1 MRGWAGWQ
9 AGLAVAIPSQDSCS
23 ENDMAG
29 KRGSSSKKKKSPQL
43 DLAILRQ
50 GEVWGLILILLGVM
64 TLLAMLSSR
73 QGALTGWWIE
83 QLRRL
88 VGDGVLLLVL
98 LMIGV
103 GLWGVLAG
111 IGRLAN
117 ASWRWP
123 LGGLLLFLAI
133 VIGLHMDGSI
143 TDAQALELARQG
155 EGGGLLGYGLSELLI
170 NLLGY
175 TLAWVAVIALGVAGL
190 VLLVGP
196 LLLAT
201 GVMATIWL
209 RQRRDD
215 QDLAAGWTDNGQ
227 GVSSAEP
234 SWWEQLAARVRG
246 LFRGQPEPEP
256 DEPALV
262 IGGQNGKPARVV
274 GEPPAATAAQT
285 AAGQSR
291 GPAPG
296 SADALIPRIIGG
308 SRAWRLPD
316 LAEILE
322 EAEDVEISHDDIKER
337 AHIIE
342 QTLADFGLPVRVVE
356 ANPGPAVTQFGLQ
369 PGYRERRRSR
379 DEMRREAEDLLKQRG
394 YGTSRRPITEDL
406 VKEAMENEV
415 EKYERVKIKVSKIQS
430 LTNDLALALSA
441 SPIRIEAPVP
451 GRPLVGLEVPNT
463 QKALVSLR
471 GVLESDTFRQMKSS
485 LRIALGQDTSG
496 QSAVADLGRMPH
508 LLVAG
513 ATGSGKSVC
522 VNSIIATLLLTHT
535 PDTLRF
541 LMIDPKMVELITYNG
556 IPHLLS
562 PVVVEVERAV
572 PLLRWATGE
581 MDRRYKLFSKEGAR
595 NVDAFN
601 EKLAKR
607 GEPVLPYIILV
618 IDELA
623 DLMMA
628 APDDVERFICRLAQM
643 SRATGI
649 HLIIATQRP
658 SVDVVTGL
666 IKANFP
672 SRIAFAVTSQIDSRV
687 ILDTP
692 GAEALLGRGDMLFMR
707 PDSSKLERL
716 QGCFVSDGE
725 LEKLVRYWKGVR
737 VSEGG
742 AIDGELLPPPGGL
755 PAMPAPR
762 PEDVVQAP
770 LWDELIQQQREAQNS
785 DDLYDDAVA
794 VVRQAG
800 RASVSLLQRRLRVGY
815 SRAARL
821 IDLME
826 ERGVVG
832 PDQGGSM
839 GREVLAGDAP
849 AARPPM
855 ASQPA
860 AAPPRWASGD
870 TPPWEDE
877 DDEL

>member
-1 MRGWAGWQ
+1 
-9 AGLAVAIPSQDSCS
+9 
-23 ENDMAG
+23 MAN
-29 KRGSSSKKKKSPQL
+29 KRTTNTKKKKSPPI
-43 DLAILRQ
+43 DLSGLSQ
-50 GEVWGLILILLGVM
+50 GEVWGLILILLGVV
-64 TLLAMLSSR
+64 TLLAMLSPR
-73 QGALTGWWIE
+73 QGALTSWWIE
-83 QLRRL
+83 QLRSF
-88 VGDGVLLLVL
+88 VGDGVLLLVV
-98 LMIGV
+98 LMIGI
-103 GLWGVLAG
+103 GLWGVLRG
-111 IGRLAN
+111 IGRLAYVP
-117 ASWRWP
+117 WYRP
-123 LGGLLLFLAI
+123 LGGMLLFLAI
-133 VIGLHMDGSI
+133 VVALHMDGSI
-143 TDAQALELARQG
+143 SEAEALSMAQQG

-170 NLLGY
+170 RGFGY
-175 TLAWVAVIALGVAGL
+175 TLAWVLLAAVGIAGL
-190 VLLVGP
+190 VLLMGP

-201 GVMATIWL
+201 GAMALIWL
-209 RQRRDD
+209 RHRRDD
-215 QDLAAGWTDNGQ
+215 RDLAAGWAGNGNGG
-227 GVSSAEP
+227 GVPSAEP
-234 SWWEQLAARVRG
+234 AWWELFLARLRSFSRG
-246 LFRGQPEPEP
+246 KPDAEV
-256 DEPALV
+256 DEPPLV
-262 IGGQNGKPARVV
+262 IGGQNGRPARVV
-274 GEPPAATAAQT
+274 GEAPAATPEQT

-296 SADALIPRIIGG
+296 SADSLIPRIIGG
-308 SRAWRLPD
+308 TRTWRLPD
-316 LAEILE
+316 VGEILE
-322 EAEDVEISHDDIKER
+322 DVEEVEISHDDIKER
-337 AHIIE
+337 ARIIE

-369 PGYRERRRSR
+369 PGYRERRKSR
-379 DEMRREAEDLLKQRG
+379 DELRREAEEILKQRG
-394 YGTSRRPITEDL
+394 YGSSRRPITDDVL
-406 VKEAMENEV
+406 KEAMENEV
-415 EKYERVKIKVSKIQS
+415 EKYERVKIKVSRIQA

-451 GRPLVGLEVPNT
+451 GRPMVGLEVPNT

-471 GVLESDTFRQMKSS
+471 GVLESDTFRQMPSALK
-485 LRIALGQDTSG
+485 IGLGQDTSG

-541 LMIDPKMVELITYNG
+541 LMIDPKMVELMTYNG

-601 EKLAKR
+601 EKLVKR

-623 DLMMA
+623 DLMMV
-628 APDDVERFICRLAQM
+628 APDDVERYVCRLAQM

-737 VSEGG
+737 VTDG
-742 AIDGELLPPPGGL
+742 AAGDDALMPPPGGL
-755 PAMPAPR
+755 PAMPPPR

-770 LWDELIQQQREAQNS
+770 LWDELIQQQRDAQHS
-785 DDLYDDAVA
+785 DDLYDDAVT

-832 PDQGGSM
+832 PDQGGSL
-839 GREVLAGDAP
+839 GREVRAGDVP
-849 AARPPM
+849 AAKPPI

-860 AAPPRWASGD
+860 TGQPRWASGD

-877 DDEL
+877 DDPL

>member
-1 MRGWAGWQ
+1 
-9 AGLAVAIPSQDSCS
+9 
-23 ENDMAG
+23 MAS
-29 KRGSSSKKKKSPQL
+29 KRSNAKNKKKGPQI
-43 DLAILRQ
+43 DLAIMRQ
-50 GEVWGLILILLGVM
+50 GEVWGMILILLGVV
-64 TLLAMLSSR
+64 TLLAMLSPR
-73 QGALTGWWIE
+73 QGALTSWWIE
-83 QLRRL
+83 QLRTF
-88 VGDGVLLLVL
+88 VGDAVLLLVL
-98 LMIGV
+98 LMISI
-103 GLWGVLAG
+103 GLWGVLRG
-111 IGRLAN
+111 IGRLAYVP
-117 ASWRWP
+117 WYRP
-123 LGGLLLFLAI
+123 LGGILLFLAI

-143 TDAQALELARQG
+143 TDAQALSMAQDG
-155 EGGGLLGYGLSELLI
+155 QGGGLLGYVLSELLI
-170 NLLGY
+170 SALGY
-175 TLAWVAVIALGVAGL
+175 TLAWVAVIALGIAGL

-196 LLLAT
+196 LMLAT
-201 GVMATIWL
+201 GAMFSVWL
-209 RQRRDD
+209 RHRRDD
-215 QDLAAGWTDNGQ
+215 RDLAAGWTGNGNGE
-227 GVSSAEP
+227 GVPSVEP
-234 SWWEQLAARVRG
+234 SWWELFVARLRS
-246 LFRGQPEPEP
+246 FSRGQPDLEP
-256 DEPALV
+256 DEPPLV
-262 IGGQNGKPARVV
+262 IGGQNGRPPRVV
-274 GEPPAATAAQT
+274 GEPPAATPAQT
-285 AAGQSR
+285 VAGQSR

-296 SADALIPRIIGG
+296 SADSLIPRIIGG
-308 SRAWRLPD
+308 SRTWRLPD
-316 LAEILE
+316 VAEILE
-322 EAEDVEISHDDIKER
+322 ESEEVEISHDDIKER

-369 PGYRERRRSR
+369 PGYRERRKSR
-379 DEMRREAEDLLKQRG
+379 DELRREAEELLKQRG
-394 YGTSRRPITEDL
+394 YGTSRRPITEELLKD
-406 VKEAMENEV
+406 VMDNEV
-415 EKYERVKIKVSKIQS
+415 EKYERVKIKVSKILS

-485 LRIALGQDTSG
+485 LRVALGQDTSG

-522 VNSIIATLLLTHT
+522 VNSLIATLLLTHT

-595 NVDAFN
+595 NVDAYN
-601 EKLAKR
+601 EKLVKR

-628 APDDVERFICRLAQM
+628 APDDVERYICRLAQM

-716 QGCFVSDGE
+716 QGCFVSDEE

-737 VSEGG
+737 VTE
-742 AIDGELLPPPGGL
+742 DGTTEAELAPPPGGL
-755 PAMPAPR
+755 SAMPPPR

-770 LWDELIQQQREAQNS
+770 LWDELIQQQRDAQHS
-785 DDLYDDAVA
+785 DDLYDDAVT

-832 PDQGGSM
+832 PDQGGSL
-839 GREVLAGDAP
+839 GREVLAGDTPVAKPP
-849 AARPPM
+849 AGSQPRWATPEPQP
-855 ASQPA
+855 ASQ
-860 AAPPRWASGD
+860 RGWASGD

>member
-1 MRGWAGWQ
+1 MARKQ
-9 AGLAVAIPSQDSCS
+9 APAKKQKTPRYNL
-23 ENDMAG
+23 DM
-29 KRGSSSKKKKSPQL
+29 L
-43 DLAILRQ
+43 LQ
-50 GEVWGLILILLGVM
+50 GEVWGSLLIVLGVV
-64 TLLAMLSSR
+64 TLLAMLSAR
-73 QGALTGWWIE
+73 QGALTSWWIG
-83 QLRRL
+83 QLHRV
-88 VGDGVLLLVL
+88 VGNGAALLAL
-98 LMIGV
+98 LMIGI
-103 GLWGVLAG
+103 GLWAMLRG
-111 IGRLAN
+111 IGRLA
-117 ASWRWP
+117 AMPRYRP
-123 LGGLLLFLAI
+123 IGAILLLLA
-133 VIGLHMDGSI
+133 VVTAMHMDGSI
-143 TDAQALELARQG
+143 TDAQALQMAQRG
-155 EGGGLLGYGLSELLI
+155 EGGGFLGYGLSELFI
-170 NLLGY
+170 QAVGY
-175 TLAWVAVIALGVAGL
+175 SLAWVLIAALAGL
-190 VLLVGP
+190 ALFLLVGP
-196 LLLAT
+196 LLIGA
-201 GVMATIWL
+201 GSIATIWL

-215 QDLAAGWTDNGQ
+215 QELRTGWADSMNGSSVASAG
-227 GVSSAEP
+227 P
-234 SWWEQLAARVRG
+234 SWWARLTERLRG
-246 LFRGQPEPEP
+246 LGRGNDDSVHD

-274 GEPPAATAAQT
+274 GEAPVATPQQT
-285 AAGQSR
+285 NAGQAR

-296 SADALIPRIIGG
+296 SAESLIPRIIGG
-308 SRAWRLPD
+308 NNRSWRLPD
-316 LAEILE
+316 VASVLE
-322 EAEDVEISHDDIKER
+322 EAEDVEISQDDIKER
-337 AHIIE
+337 ARIIE
-342 QTLADFGLPVRVVE
+342 KTLADFGLPVRVVE

-369 PGYRERRRSR
+369 PGYRERRKSR
-379 DEMRREAEDLLKQRG
+379 DEMRREAEEVLQKRG
-394 YGTSRRPITEDL
+394 RRTPSEDQI
-406 VKEAMENEV
+406 KEVMENEI

-451 GRPLVGLEVPNT
+451 GRPMVGLEVPNT
-463 QKALVSLR
+463 QKAMVSLR
-471 GVLESDTFRQMKSS
+471 GVLESDTFKQMNSA
-485 LRIALGQDTSG
+485 LRVGLGQDTSG
-496 QSAVADLGRMPH
+496 QSAVADLARMPH

-562 PVVVEVERAV
+562 PVVVEVEQAV

-601 EKLAKR
+601 EKIAKR
-607 GEPVLPYIILV
+607 GETTLPYIVVV

-628 APDDVERFICRLAQM
+628 AADDVERYICRLAQM

-716 QGCFVSDGE
+716 QGCFVSDAE

-737 VSEGG
+737 
-742 AIDGELLPPPGGL
+742 ITDGTTGDDGMAPAAANGGL
-755 PAMPAPR
+755 PPMGGFGPQA
-762 PEDVVQAP
+762 VTQAP
-770 LWDELIQQQREAQNS
+770 LWEEMIQQQRDAQNS
-785 DDLYDDAVA
+785 DDLYNDAVD

-800 RASVSLLQRRLRVGY
+800 RASVSLLQRRLRIGY

-839 GREVLAGDAP
+839 GREVLAESKPTPKPP
-849 AARPPM
+849 AHEPRWTGSSDTPVG
-855 ASQPA
+855 Q
-860 AAPPRWASGD
+860 PRWASGD
-870 TPPWEDE
+870 TPPWDDE

>member
-1 MRGWAGWQ
+1 
-9 AGLAVAIPSQDSCS
+9 
-23 ENDMAG
+23 MAS
-29 KRGSSSKKKKSPQL
+29 KRSNAKNKKKSPQI
-43 DLAILRQ
+43 DLAIMRQ
-50 GEVWGLILILLGVM
+50 GEVWGLVLILLGVV
-64 TLLAMLSSR
+64 TLLAMLSPR
-73 QGALTGWWIE
+73 QGALTSWWIE
-83 QLRRL
+83 QLRVF

-98 LMIGV
+98 LMIGI
-103 GLWGVLAG
+103 GLWGVLRG
-111 IGRLAN
+111 IGRLAYVP
-117 ASWRWP
+117 WYRP
-123 LGGLLLFLAI
+123 LGAILLFLAI

-143 TDAQALELARQG
+143 TDAQALAMAQAG

-170 NLLGY
+170 STLGY
-175 TLAWVAVIALGVAGL
+175 PLAWATVIALAVAGL
-190 VLLVGP
+190 VLLIGP

-201 GVMATIWL
+201 GALAMLWL

-215 QDLAAGWTDNGQ
+215 RDIAAGWAGNGD
-227 GVSSAEP
+227 GVPSVEP
-234 SWWEQLAARVRG
+234 SWWERFMARLRSFSAG
-246 LFRGQPEPEP
+246 RPELEP
-256 DEPALV
+256 DEPSLV
-262 IGGQNGKPARVV
+262 IGGQNGRPARVV
-274 GEPPAATAAQT
+274 GEPPAATPEQT

-296 SADALIPRIIGG
+296 SADSLIPRIIGG
-308 SRAWRLPD
+308 GRAWRLPD
-316 LAEILE
+316 VAEILE

-379 DEMRREAEDLLKQRG
+379 DELRREAEELLKQRG
-394 YGTSRRPITEDL
+394 YGTSRRPITEEL
-406 VKEAMENEV
+406 LKETAENEID
-415 EKYERVKIKVSKIQS
+415 KYERVKIKVSKIQS

-451 GRPLVGLEVPNT
+451 GRPMVGLEVPNT

-471 GVLESDTFRQMKSS
+471 GVLESDTFHQMKSA
-485 LRIALGQDTSG
+485 LKIALGQDTSG

-595 NVDAFN
+595 NVEAYN
-601 EKLAKR
+601 EKLVKR
-607 GEPVLPYIILV
+607 GEPVLPFIILV

-628 APDDVERFICRLAQM
+628 APDDVERYICRLAQM

-737 VSEGG
+737 VTEGG
-742 AIDGELLPPPGGL
+742 AVEGELAPPPGGL
-755 PAMPAPR
+755 SAMPPPR

-785 DDLYDDAVA
+785 DDLYDDAVT

-832 PDQGGSM
+832 PDQGGSL

-849 AARPPM
+849 AARPPI

-877 DDEL
+877 EDEV

>member
-1 MRGWAGWQ
+1 
-9 AGLAVAIPSQDSCS
+9 
-23 ENDMAG
+23 MAS
-29 KRGSSSKKKKSPQL
+29 KRSNAKNKKKSPQI
-43 DLAILRQ
+43 DLAIMRQ
-50 GEVWGLILILLGVM
+50 GEVWGLVLILLGVV
-64 TLLAMLSSR
+64 TLLAMLSPR
-73 QGALTGWWIE
+73 QGALTSWWIE
-83 QLRRL
+83 QLRVF

-98 LMIGV
+98 LMIGI
-103 GLWGVLAG
+103 GLWGVLRG
-111 IGRLAN
+111 IGRLAYVP
-117 ASWRWP
+117 WYRP
-123 LGGLLLFLAI
+123 LGAILLFLAI

-143 TDAQALELARQG
+143 TDAQALAMAQAG
-155 EGGGLLGYGLSELLI
+155 DGGGLLGYGLSELLI
-170 NLLGY
+170 STLGY
-175 TLAWVAVIALGVAGL
+175 PLAWATVIALAVAGL
-190 VLLVGP
+190 VLLIGP

-201 GVMATIWL
+201 GALAMLWL

-215 QDLAAGWTDNGQ
+215 RDIAAGWAGNGD
-227 GVSSAEP
+227 GVPSVEP
-234 SWWEQLAARVRG
+234 SWWERFMARLRSFSAG
-246 LFRGQPEPEP
+246 RPELEP
-256 DEPALV
+256 DEPSLV
-262 IGGQNGKPARVV
+262 IGGQNGRPARVV
-274 GEPPAATAAQT
+274 GEPPAATPEQT

-296 SADALIPRIIGG
+296 SADSLIPRIIGG
-308 SRAWRLPD
+308 GRAWRLPD
-316 LAEILE
+316 VAEILE

-379 DEMRREAEDLLKQRG
+379 DELRREAEELLKQRG
-394 YGTSRRPITEDL
+394 YGTARRPITEEL
-406 VKEAMENEV
+406 LKETAENEID
-415 EKYERVKIKVSKIQS
+415 KYERVKIKVSKIQS

-451 GRPLVGLEVPNT
+451 GRPMVGLEVPNT

-471 GVLESDTFRQMKSS
+471 GVLESDTFHQMKSA

-562 PVVVEVERAV
+562 PGVVEVERAV

-595 NVDAFN
+595 NVEAYN
-601 EKLAKR
+601 EKLVKR
-607 GEPVLPYIILV
+607 GEPVLPFIILV

-628 APDDVERFICRLAQM
+628 APDDVERYICRLAQM

-737 VSEGG
+737 VTEGG
-742 AIDGELLPPPGGL
+742 AVEGELAPPPGGL
-755 PAMPAPR
+755 SAMPPPR
-762 PEDVVQAP
+762 PEVVVQAP

-785 DDLYDDAVA
+785 DDLYDDAVT

-832 PDQGGSM
+832 PDQGGSL

-849 AARPPM
+849 AARPPI

-877 DDEL
+877 EDEV

>member
-1 MRGWAGWQ
+1 
-9 AGLAVAIPSQDSCS
+9 
-23 ENDMAG
+23 MAS
-29 KRGSSSKKKKSPQL
+29 KRSNAKNKKKSPQI
-43 DLAILRQ
+43 DLAIMRQ
-50 GEVWGLILILLGVM
+50 GEVWGLVLILLGVV
-64 TLLAMLSSR
+64 TLLAMLSPR
-73 QGALTGWWIE
+73 QGALTSWWIE
-83 QLRRL
+83 QLRVF

-98 LMIGV
+98 LMIGI
-103 GLWGVLAG
+103 GLWGVLRG
-111 IGRLAN
+111 IGRLAYVP
-117 ASWRWP
+117 WYRP
-123 LGGLLLFLAI
+123 LGAILLFLAI

-143 TDAQALELARQG
+143 TDAQALAMAQAG

-170 NLLGY
+170 STLGY
-175 TLAWVAVIALGVAGL
+175 PLAWATVIALAVAGL
-190 VLLVGP
+190 VLLIGP

-201 GVMATIWL
+201 GALAMLWL

-215 QDLAAGWTDNGQ
+215 RDIAAGWAGNGD
-227 GVSSAEP
+227 GVPSVEP
-234 SWWEQLAARVRG
+234 SWWERFMARLRSFSAG
-246 LFRGQPEPEP
+246 RPELEP
-256 DEPALV
+256 DEPSLV
-262 IGGQNGKPARVV
+262 IGGQNGRPARVV
-274 GEPPAATAAQT
+274 GEPPAATPEQT

-296 SADALIPRIIGG
+296 SADSLIPRIIGG
-308 SRAWRLPD
+308 GRAWRLPD
-316 LAEILE
+316 VAEILE

-379 DEMRREAEDLLKQRG
+379 DELRREAEELLKQRG
-394 YGTSRRPITEDL
+394 YGTARRPITEEL
-406 VKEAMENEV
+406 LKETAENEID
-415 EKYERVKIKVSKIQS
+415 KYERVKIKVSKIQS

-451 GRPLVGLEVPNT
+451 GRPMVGLEVPNT

-471 GVLESDTFRQMKSS
+471 GVLESDTFHQMKSA
-485 LRIALGQDTSG
+485 LKIALGQDTSG

-595 NVDAFN
+595 NVEAYN
-601 EKLAKR
+601 EKLVKR
-607 GEPVLPYIILV
+607 GEPVLPFIILV

-628 APDDVERFICRLAQM
+628 APDDVERYICRLAQM

-737 VSEGG
+737 VTEGG
-742 AIDGELLPPPGGL
+742 AVEGELAPPPGGL
-755 PAMPAPR
+755 SAMPPPR

-785 DDLYDDAVA
+785 DDLYDDAVT

-832 PDQGGSM
+832 PDQGGSL

-849 AARPPM
+849 AARPPI

-877 DDEL
+877 EDEV

>member
-1 MRGWAGWQ
+1 
-9 AGLAVAIPSQDSCS
+9 
-23 ENDMAG
+23 MAS
-29 KRGSSSKKKKSPQL
+29 KRSNSSKKKKKPQL
-43 DLAILRQ
+43 DLNLLSQ
-50 GEVWGLILILLGVM
+50 GEVWGLILILLGVV
-64 TLLAMLSSR
+64 TLLAMLSPR
-73 QGALTGWWIE
+73 QGALTSWWIE
-83 QLRRL
+83 QLRLL

-103 GLWGVLAG
+103 GLWGVLRG
-111 IGRLAN
+111 IGRLAYVP
-117 ASWRWP
+117 WYRP
-123 LGGLLLFLAI
+123 FGGLLLFLTI
-133 VIGLHMDGSI
+133 VIALHMDGSI
-143 TDAQALELARQG
+143 TESQALALAQQG
-155 EGGGLLGYGLSELLI
+155 ERGGMLGYGLSELLI
-170 NLLGY
+170 QSVGY
-175 TLAWVAVIALGVAGL
+175 MLAWVLVIAMGITGL
-190 VLLVGP
+190 VLLMGP
-196 LLLAT
+196 LLLAS
-201 GVMATIWL
+201 GAMALIWL
-209 RQRRDD
+209 RHRRDD
-215 QDLAAGWTDNGQ
+215 RDLSTGWTSNGE

-234 SWWEQLAARVRG
+234 SWWELFLARLRSFSRG
-246 LFRGQPEPEP
+246 KPALEP

-262 IGGQNGKPARVV
+262 IGGQNGRPARAA
-274 GEPPAATAAQT
+274 GDAPAATPEQT
-285 AAGQSR
+285 VAGQSR

-296 SADALIPRIIGG
+296 SADSLIPRIIGG
-308 SRAWRLPD
+308 NRTWRLPD
-316 LAEILE
+316 VGEILE
-322 EAEDVEISHDDIKER
+322 EAEEVEISHDDIKER
-337 AHIIE
+337 ARIIE

-369 PGYRERRRSR
+369 PGYRERRKSR
-379 DEMRREAEDLLKQRG
+379 DELRREAEEILKQRG
-394 YGTSRRPITEDL
+394 YGTSRRPITEELLKD
-406 VKEAMENEV
+406 VAENEV
-415 EKYERVKIKVSKIQS
+415 DKYERVKIKVSRIQA

-451 GRPLVGLEVPNT
+451 GRPMVGLEVPNM

-471 GVLESDTFRQMKSS
+471 GVLESDTFRQMPSPLKVS
-485 LRIALGQDTSG
+485 LGQDTSG
-496 QSAVADLGRMPH
+496 QSAVADLARMPH

-562 PVVVEVERAV
+562 PVVVELERAV

-595 NVDAFN
+595 NVEAYN
-601 EKLAKR
+601 EKLVKR

-623 DLMMA
+623 DLMMV
-628 APDDVERFICRLAQM
+628 APDDVERYICRLAQM
-643 SRATGI
+643 ARATGI
-649 HLIIATQRP
+649 HLILATQRP

-672 SRIAFAVTSQIDSRV
+672 ARIAFAVTSQIDSRV

-737 VSEGG
+737 V
-742 AIDGELLPPPGGL
+742 ADGSPDDDSVIPAPGGM
-755 PAMPAPR
+755 PAMPPPR
-762 PEDVVQAP
+762 PEDVIQSP
-770 LWDELIQQQREAQNS
+770 LWDDLIQQQREAQNS
-785 DDLYDDAVA
+785 DDLYDDAVT

-832 PDQGGSM
+832 PDQGGSL
-839 GREVLAGDAP
+839 GREVLDGGAA
-849 AARPPM
+849 AARPPA

-860 AAPPRWASGD
+860 ASQPRWASGD

-877 DDEL
+877 DDET

>member
-1 MRGWAGWQ
+1 
-9 AGLAVAIPSQDSCS
+9 
-23 ENDMAG
+23 MAN
-29 KRGSSSKKKKSPQL
+29 KRSTNTKKKKNPRI
-43 DLAILRQ
+43 DLSSLSQ
-50 GEVWGLILILLGVM
+50 GEVWGLILILLGVV
-64 TLLAMLSSR
+64 TLLAMLSPR
-73 QGALTGWWIE
+73 QGALTSWWIE
-83 QLRRL
+83 QLRSF
-88 VGDGVLLLVL
+88 VGDGMLLLVL
-98 LMIGV
+98 LMIGI
-103 GLWGVLAG
+103 GLWGVLRS
-111 IGRLAN
+111 IGRLAYVP
-117 ASWRWP
+117 WYRP

-133 VIGLHMDGSI
+133 VVALHMDGTISEAEAFSM
-143 TDAQALELARQG
+143 AQQG

-170 NLLGY
+170 RGFGY
-175 TLAWVAVIALGVAGL
+175 TLAWVLLIAVGVAGL
-190 VLLVGP
+190 VLLLGP

-201 GVMATIWL
+201 GAMALIWL
-209 RQRRDD
+209 RHRRDD
-215 QDLAAGWTDNGQ
+215 RDVAAGWAGNGNGA
-227 GVSSAEP
+227 GVPSAKP
-234 SWWEQLAARVRG
+234 AWWELFLARLRSFSRG
-246 LFRGQPEPEP
+246 KPATEP
-256 DEPALV
+256 DEPPLV
-262 IGGQNGKPARVV
+262 IGGQNGRPARVV
-274 GEPPAATAAQT
+274 GEAPAATPEQT

-296 SADALIPRIIGG
+296 SADSLIPRIIGG
-308 SRAWRLPD
+308 ARTWRLPD
-316 LAEILE
+316 VGEILE
-322 EAEDVEISHDDIKER
+322 EAEEVEISHDDIKQR

-369 PGYRERRRSR
+369 PGYRERRKSR
-379 DEMRREAEDLLKQRG
+379 DELRREAEEILKQRG
-394 YGTSRRPITEDL
+394 YGSSRRPITDEL
-406 VKEAMENEV
+406 LKEVMENEV
-415 EKYERVKIKVSKIQS
+415 EKYERVKIKVSRIQA

-451 GRPLVGLEVPNT
+451 GRPMVGLEVPNT

-471 GVLESDTFRQMKSS
+471 GVLESDTFRQMPST

-535 PDTLRF
+535 PDTLRL
-541 LMIDPKMVELITYNG
+541 LMIDPKMVELMTYNG

-601 EKLAKR
+601 EKLVKR

-623 DLMMA
+623 DLMMV
-628 APDDVERFICRLAQM
+628 APDDVERYVCRLAQM

-737 VSEGG
+737 VT
-742 AIDGELLPPPGGL
+742 DGTMGDDELTPPPGGL
-755 PAMPAPR
+755 PAMPPPR
-762 PEDVVQAP
+762 PEDVVQSP
-770 LWDELIQQQREAQNS
+770 LWDDLIQQQRDAQNS
-785 DDLYDDAVA
+785 DDLYDDAVT

-832 PDQGGSM
+832 PDQGGSL
-839 GREVLAGDAP
+839 GREVLASDVPVAKPP
-849 AARPPM
+849 A
-855 ASQPA
+855 ASQPSTGQ
-860 AAPPRWASGD
+860 PRWASGD

-877 DDEL
+877 DDQL

>member
-1 MRGWAGWQ
+1 
-9 AGLAVAIPSQDSCS
+9 
-23 ENDMAG
+23 MAS
-29 KRGSSSKKKKSPQL
+29 KRSNAKNKKKGPQI
-43 DLAILRQ
+43 DLAIMRQ
-50 GEVWGLILILLGVM
+50 GEVWGLILILLGVV
-64 TLLAMLSSR
+64 TLLAMLSPR
-73 QGALTGWWIE
+73 QGALTSWWIG
-83 QLRRL
+83 QLRTL

-98 LMIGV
+98 LMIGI
-103 GLWGVLAG
+103 GLWGVLRG
-111 IGRLAN
+111 IGRLAFVP
-117 ASWRWP
+117 WYRP
-123 LGGLLLFLAI
+123 LGGILLFLAI
-133 VIGLHMDGSI
+133 VIALHMDGSI
-143 TDAQALELARQG
+143 TDAQALNMAQEG

-170 NLLGY
+170 NALGY
-175 TLAWVAVIALGVAGL
+175 TLAWVMVIALGVAGL

-201 GVMATIWL
+201 GAMASVWL
-209 RQRRDD
+209 RHRRDD
-215 QDLAAGWTDNGQ
+215 RDLAAGWAANGNGE
-227 GVSSAEP
+227 GVASAEP
-234 SWWEQLAARVRG
+234 SWWEQFLARLRV
-246 LFRGQPEPEP
+246 FSRGQPEIET
-256 DEPALV
+256 DEPSLV
-262 IGGQNGKPARVV
+262 IGGQNGRPARVV
-274 GEPPAATAAQT
+274 GEPPAATPEQT

-296 SADALIPRIIGG
+296 SADSLIPRIIGG
-308 SRAWRLPD
+308 SRTWRLPD
-316 LAEILE
+316 VSEILE
-322 EAEDVEISHDDIKER
+322 EAEEVEISHDDIKER

-379 DEMRREAEDLLKQRG
+379 DEMRREAEEMLKQRG
-394 YGTSRRPITEDL
+394 YGTSRRPITEEL
-406 VKEAMENEV
+406 LKEVMDNEV

-485 LRIALGQDTSG
+485 LRVALGQDTSG

-595 NVDAFN
+595 NVEAFN
-601 EKLAKR
+601 EKLVKR
-607 GEPVLPYIILV
+607 GEPALPFIILV

-628 APDDVERFICRLAQM
+628 APDDVERYICRLAQM

-672 SRIAFAVTSQIDSRV
+672 HAFHAAGQQQAGAPAGLFRLRRRV
-687 ILDTP
+687 
-692 GAEALLGRGDMLFMR
+692 GEAGALLEGRARHRGRGGR
-707 PDSSKLERL
+707 
-716 QGCFVSDGE
+716 
-725 LEKLVRYWKGVR
+725 
-737 VSEGG
+737 
-742 AIDGELLPPPGGL
+742 
-755 PAMPAPR
+755 
-762 PEDVVQAP
+762 
-770 LWDELIQQQREAQNS
+770 
-785 DDLYDDAVA
+785 
-794 VVRQAG
+794 G
-800 RASVSLLQRRLRVGY
+800 RAGA
-815 SRAARL
+815 AAR
-821 IDLME
+821 
-826 ERGVVG
+826 RPVG
-832 PDQGGSM
+832 HAAAAAGGCGAGSAV
-839 GREVLAGDAP
+839 GRVD
-849 AARPPM
+849 
-855 ASQPA
+855 PA
-860 AAPPRWASGD
+860 AARGA
-870 TPPWEDE
+870 EQR
-877 DDEL
+877 

>member
-1 MRGWAGWQ
+1 
-9 AGLAVAIPSQDSCS
+9 
-23 ENDMAG
+23 MAS
-29 KRGSSSKKKKSPQL
+29 KRSNAKNKKKSPQI
-43 DLAILRQ
+43 DLAIMRQ
-50 GEVWGLILILLGVM
+50 GEVWGLVLILLGVV
-64 TLLAMLSSR
+64 TLLAMLSPR
-73 QGALTGWWIE
+73 QGALTSWWIE
-83 QLRRL
+83 QLRVF

-98 LMIGV
+98 LMIGI
-103 GLWGVLAG
+103 GLWGVLRG
-111 IGRLAN
+111 IGRLAYVP
-117 ASWRWP
+117 WYRP
-123 LGGLLLFLAI
+123 LGAILLFLAI

-143 TDAQALELARQG
+143 TDAQALAMAQAG

-170 NLLGY
+170 STLGY
-175 TLAWVAVIALGVAGL
+175 PLAWATVIALAVAGL
-190 VLLVGP
+190 VLLIGP

-201 GVMATIWL
+201 GALAMLWL

-215 QDLAAGWTDNGQ
+215 RDIAAGWAGNGD
-227 GVSSAEP
+227 GVPSVEP
-234 SWWEQLAARVRG
+234 SWWERFMARLRSFSAG
-246 LFRGQPEPEP
+246 RPELEP
-256 DEPALV
+256 DEPSLV
-262 IGGQNGKPARVV
+262 IGGQNGRPARVV
-274 GEPPAATAAQT
+274 GEPPAATPEQT

-296 SADALIPRIIGG
+296 SADSLIPRIIGG
-308 SRAWRLPD
+308 GRAWRLPD
-316 LAEILE
+316 VAEILE

-379 DEMRREAEDLLKQRG
+379 DELRREAEELLKQRG
-394 YGTSRRPITEDL
+394 YGTSRRPITEEL
-406 VKEAMENEV
+406 LKETAENEID
-415 EKYERVKIKVSKIQS
+415 KYERVKIKVSKIQS

-451 GRPLVGLEVPNT
+451 GRPMVGLEVPNT

-471 GVLESDTFRQMKSS
+471 GVLESDTFHQMKSA
-485 LRIALGQDTSG
+485 LKIALGQDTSG

-595 NVDAFN
+595 NVEAYN
-601 EKLAKR
+601 EKLVKR
-607 GEPVLPYIILV
+607 GEPVLPFIILV

-628 APDDVERFICRLAQM
+628 APDDVERYICRLAQM

-658 SVDVVTGL
+658 SVHVVPGL

-737 VSEGG
+737 VTEGG
-742 AIDGELLPPPGGL
+742 AVEGELAPPPGGL
-755 PAMPAPR
+755 SAMPPPR

-785 DDLYDDAVA
+785 DDLYDDAVT

-832 PDQGGSM
+832 PDQGGSL

-849 AARPPM
+849 AARPPI

-877 DDEL
+877 EDEV

>member
-1 MRGWAGWQ
+1 
-9 AGLAVAIPSQDSCS
+9 
-23 ENDMAG
+23 MAS
-29 KRGSSSKKKKSPQL
+29 KRSNAKNKKKGPQI
-43 DLAILRQ
+43 DLAIMRQ
-50 GEVWGLILILLGVM
+50 GEVWGLILILLGVV
-64 TLLAMLSSR
+64 TLLAMASPR
-73 QGALTGWWIE
+73 QGALTSWWIE
-83 QLRRL
+83 QLRTF
-88 VGDGVLLLVL
+88 VGDGAPLLVL
-98 LMIGV
+98 LMIGI
-103 GLWGVLAG
+103 GLWGVLRG
-111 IGRLAN
+111 IGRLAYVP
-117 ASWRWP
+117 WYRP
-123 LGGLLLFLAI
+123 LGGILFFLAI
-133 VIGLHMDGSI
+133 VIALHMDGSI
-143 TDAQALELARQG
+143 TDAQALDMAQEG

-170 NLLGY
+170 NALGY
-175 TLAWVAVIALGVAGL
+175 TLAWVTVLALGVAGL

-201 GVMATIWL
+201 GVMFSVWL
-209 RQRRDD
+209 RHRRDD
-215 QDLAAGWTDNGQ
+215 RNLAAGWTGNGED
-227 GVSSAEP
+227 VSSAEP
-234 SWWEQLAARVRG
+234 SWWEQFQAWLRS
-246 LFRGQPEPEP
+246 FSRGQSAPEA
-256 DEPALV
+256 DEPSLV
-262 IGGQNGKPARVV
+262 IGGQNGRPARVV
-274 GEPPAATAAQT
+274 GEPPAATPAQT
-285 AAGQSR
+285 VAGESR

-296 SADALIPRIIGG
+296 SADSLIPRIIGG
-308 SRAWRLPD
+308 SRTWRLPD
-316 LAEILE
+316 VGEILE
-322 EAEDVEISHDDIKER
+322 ESEEVEISHDDIKER

-379 DEMRREAEDLLKQRG
+379 DEMRREAEEMLKQRG
-394 YGTSRRPITEDL
+394 YGTSRRPITEEL
-406 VKEAMENEV
+406 LKEVMDNEV

-471 GVLESDTFRQMKSS
+471 GVLESDTFRQMKST

-595 NVDAFN
+595 NVEAFN
-601 EKLAKR
+601 EKLVKR
-607 GEPVLPYIILV
+607 GEPALPFIILV

-623 DLMMA
+623 DLMMV
-628 APDDVERFICRLAQM
+628 APDDVERYICRLAQM

-737 VSEGG
+737 VTEGG
-742 AIDGELLPPPGGL
+742 AAEAELAPPPGGL
-755 PAMPAPR
+755 PAMPPPR

-770 LWDELIQQQREAQNS
+770 LWDELIQQQRDAQNS
-785 DDLYDDAVA
+785 DDLYDDAVT

-832 PDQGGSM
+832 PDQGGSL
-839 GREVLAGDAP
+839 GREVLAGAAP
-849 AARPPM
+849 VAKPP
-855 ASQPA
+855 APSQPA
-860 AAPPRWASGD
+860 AGPMRWASGD

>member
-1 MRGWAGWQ
+1 
-9 AGLAVAIPSQDSCS
+9 
-23 ENDMAG
+23 MAN
-29 KRGSSSKKKKSPQL
+29 KRSNNSKKKKSPQI
-43 DLAILRQ
+43 DLNILSQ
-50 GEVWGLILILLGVM
+50 GEVWGLILILLGVV
-64 TLLAMLSSR
+64 TLLAMLSPR
-73 QGALTGWWIE
+73 QGALTSWWIE
-83 QLRRL
+83 QLGRL

-103 GLWGVLAG
+103 GLWGVLRG
-111 IGRLAN
+111 VGRLAYVP
-117 ASWRWP
+117 WYRP
-123 LGGLLLFLAI
+123 LGALFIFVALVTA
-133 VIGLHMDGSI
+133 LHMDGSI
-143 TDAQALELARQG
+143 TDVQALSMARAG

-170 NLLGY
+170 RAFGY
-175 TLAWVAVIALGVAGL
+175 PLAWVLIAATGLLGV
-190 VLLVGP
+190 VLLLGP

-201 GVMATIWL
+201 GVMALIGL
-209 RQRRDD
+209 RHLRDD
-215 QDLAAGWTDNGQ
+215 RELRDGYADNGE
-227 GVSSAEP
+227 GIPSPGP
-234 SWWEQLAARVRG
+234 SWWETFLARLRSFSLG
-246 LFRGQPEPEP
+246 KPDQEL

-262 IGGQNGKPARVV
+262 IGGNGRPRVV
-274 GEPPAATAAQT
+274 GEAPAATPEQT
-285 AAGQSR
+285 AAGQPR

-296 SADALIPRIIGG
+296 SADSLIPRIIGG
-308 SRAWRLPD
+308 SRTWRLPD
-316 LAEILE
+316 VSEILE

-337 AHIIE
+337 ARIIE

-379 DEMRREAEDLLKQRG
+379 DELRREAEEILKQRG
-394 YGTSRRPITEDL
+394 YGTSRRPISEEL
-406 VKEAMENEV
+406 LKEVMDNEV
-415 EKYERVKIKVSKIQS
+415 DKYERVKIKVARIQS

-451 GRPLVGLEVPNT
+451 GRPMVGLEVPNM

-471 GVLESDTFRQMKSS
+471 GVLESDTFREMKSP
-485 LRIALGQDTSG
+485 LKIALGQDTSG

-562 PVVVEVERAV
+562 PVVVELERAV

-595 NVDAFN
+595 NLDAYN
-601 EKLAKR
+601 EKLVKR
-607 GEPVLPYIILV
+607 GEPVLPFIILV

-623 DLMMA
+623 DLMMV
-628 APDDVERFICRLAQM
+628 APDDVERYICRLAQM

-672 SRIAFAVTSQIDSRV
+672 ARIAFAVTSQIDSRV

-737 VSEGG
+737 VT
-742 AIDGELLPPPGGL
+742 DGSAPDDGIIPAPGGL
-755 PAMPAPR
+755 PAMPPPR
-762 PEDVVQAP
+762 PEDVVQSP
-770 LWDELIQQQREAQNS
+770 LWDDLIQQQREAHNN
-785 DDLYDDAVA
+785 DDLYDDAVT

-832 PDQGGSM
+832 PDQGGSL

-849 AARPPM
+849 VAQPPIT
-855 ASQPA
+855 SQPITGQ
-860 AAPPRWASGD
+860 PRWASGD
-870 TPPWEDE
+870 TPPWDE
-877 DDEL
+877 DVA

>member
-1 MRGWAGWQ
+1 
-9 AGLAVAIPSQDSCS
+9 
-23 ENDMAG
+23 MAG

-64 TLLAMLSSR
+64 TLLAMLSPR

-117 ASWRWP
+117 ASWRRP

-155 EGGGLLGYGLSELLI
+155 EGGGLLGYALSELLI

-190 VLLVGP
+190 ALLAGP

-201 GVMATIWL
+201 GIMATIWL

-215 QDLAAGWTDNGQ
+215 QDLAAGWAGNGE
-227 GVSSAEP
+227 GVSSAGP
-234 SWWEQLAARVRG
+234 SWWERSVARVRG
-246 LFRGQPEPEP
+246 LFQGQPELEP

-274 GEPPAATAAQT
+274 GEPPAATPAQT

-308 SRAWRLPD
+308 SRTWRLPD

-322 EAEDVEISHDDIKER
+322 EVEDVEISHDDIKER

-394 YGTSRRPITEDL
+394 YGTSRRPITDDL
-406 VKEAMENEV
+406 VKEAMDNEV

-737 VSEGG
+737 VADAGLAE
-742 AIDGELLPPPGGL
+742 GELMPPPGGL
-755 PAMPAPR
+755 PAMPPPR

-785 DDLYDDAVA
+785 DDLYDDAVT

-832 PDQGGSM
+832 RDQGGSL
-839 GREVLAGDAP
+839 GREVLDSGAP
-849 AARPPM
+849 AAKPP
-855 ASQPA
+855 AGSQARWQGSEAQPA
-860 AAPPRWASGD
+860 ASPRGWASGD
-870 TPPWEDE
+870 VPPWEDE
-877 DDEL
+877 DDEV

>member
-1 MRGWAGWQ
+1 
-9 AGLAVAIPSQDSCS
+9 
-23 ENDMAG
+23 MAN
-29 KRGSSSKKKKSPQL
+29 KRAPVKKKKEPQINL
-43 DLAILRQ
+43 STFRQ
-50 GEVWGLILILLGVM
+50 SEIWGSLLVVLGVI
-64 TLLAMLSSR
+64 TLLAMLSSSK
-73 QGALTGWWIE
+73 GALTGWWIN
-83 QLRRL
+83 QLQRL
-88 VGDGVLLLVL
+88 TGSAAPLLALLL
-98 LMIGV
+98 IGL
-103 GLWGVLAG
+103 GLWGVLRR
-111 IGRLAN
+111 IGRLAYV
-117 ASWRWP
+117 AWYRP
-123 LGGLLLFLAI
+123 LGALLLFLVVVAA
-133 VIGLHMDGSI
+133 LHMDGSI
-143 TDAQALELARQG
+143 SDTEALAWAHQG
-155 EGGGLLGYGLSELLI
+155 RGGGLIGYGLSELLI
-170 NLLGY
+170 KSVGY
-175 TLAWVAVIALGVAGL
+175 TLAWLLLLGLGLVAVALFMGPVLIALAGL
-190 VLLVGP
+190 IS
-196 LLLAT
+196 
-201 GVMATIWL
+201 IWL

-215 QDLAAGWTDNGQ
+215 RDLADGWSDNGSEIAGWQAPFWQNWLARLR
-227 GVSSAEP
+227 SRWHNAEP
-234 SWWEQLAARVRG
+234 QAE
-246 LFRGQPEPEP
+246 EPT
-256 DEPALV
+256 LV
-262 IGGQNGKPARVV
+262 IGGLNGKPPRVV
-274 GEPPAATAAQT
+274 PEPPAATVEQT

-296 SADALIPRIIGG
+296 SAESLIPRIIGTAN
-308 SRAWRLPD
+308 RTWRLPD
-316 LAEILE
+316 ISSILE
-322 EAEDVEISHDDIKER
+322 EAEEVEISNDDIKER
-337 AHIIE
+337 ARIIE

-369 PGYRERRRSR
+369 PGYRERRKSR
-379 DEMRREAEDLLKQRG
+379 DEMRREAEDLLQKRG
-394 YGTSRRPITEDL
+394 RRSPSEEQI
-406 VKEAMENEV
+406 KETMEEIN
-415 EKYERVKIKVSKIQS
+415 KYERVKIKVSKIQS

-471 GVLESDTFRQMKSS
+471 GVLESDTFKQMNSA
-485 LRIALGQDTSG
+485 LRIGLGQDTSG
-496 QSAVADLGRMPH
+496 QSAVADLARMPH

-562 PVVVEVERAV
+562 PVVIEVEQAV
-572 PLLRWATGE
+572 PLLRWAAAE

-595 NVDAFN
+595 NLDAYN
-601 EKLAKR
+601 EKLVKR
-607 GEPVLPYIILV
+607 NETALPFIILV

-628 APDDVERFICRLAQM
+628 APDDVERYICRLAQM

-687 ILDTP
+687 ILDSP

-716 QGCFVSDGE
+716 QGCFVSDAE

-737 VSEGG
+737 
-742 AIDGELLPPPGGL
+742 ITDGSTDTTPAEPMTMGLPPMPG
-755 PAMPAPR
+755 AR
-762 PEDVVQAP
+762 PEDLVQAP
-770 LWDELIQQQREAQNS
+770 LWEEMIQQQREAQNH

-794 VVRQAG
+794 VVRQAE

-826 ERGVVG
+826 ARGVVG
-832 PDQGGSM
+832 PDQGGSL
-839 GREVLAGDAP
+839 GREVLAEAKAG
-849 AARPPM
+849 ARPP
-855 ASQPA
+855 ANEPRWVADDNKPVGQ
-860 AAPPRWASGD
+860 PRWASGD
-870 TPPWEDE
+870 TPPWDDE

>member
-1 MRGWAGWQ
+1 
-9 AGLAVAIPSQDSCS
+9 
-23 ENDMAG
+23 MAS
-29 KRGSSSKKKKSPQL
+29 KRTTNTKKKKSPRI
-43 DLAILRQ
+43 DLNGLSQ
-50 GEVWGLILILLGVM
+50 GEVWGLILILLGVV
-64 TLLAMLSSR
+64 TLLAMLSPR
-73 QGALTGWWIE
+73 QGALTSWWIE
-83 QLRRL
+83 QLRNF
-88 VGDGVLLLVL
+88 VGDGVLLLVV
-98 LMIGV
+98 LMIGI
-103 GLWGVLAG
+103 GLWGVLRG
-111 IGRLAN
+111 IGRLAYVP
-117 ASWRWP
+117 WYRP
-123 LGGLLLFLAI
+123 LGGMLLFLAI
-133 VIGLHMDGSI
+133 VVALHMDGSI
-143 TDAQALELARQG
+143 SEAEALSLAQQG

-170 NLLGY
+170 QGFGY
-175 TLAWVAVIALGVAGL
+175 TLAWVMLAAVGVAGL
-190 VLLVGP
+190 VLLMGP

-201 GVMATIWL
+201 GAMALIWL
-209 RQRRDD
+209 RHRRDD
-215 QDLAAGWTDNGQ
+215 RDLAAGWTGNDNGG
-227 GVSSAEP
+227 GVPSAEP
-234 SWWEQLAARVRG
+234 AWWELFLARLRG
-246 LFRGQPEPEP
+246 FSRGKPDAEV
-256 DEPALV
+256 DEPPLV
-262 IGGQNGKPARVV
+262 IGGQNGRSARVV
-274 GEPPAATAAQT
+274 GEAPAATPEQT

-296 SADALIPRIIGG
+296 SADSLIPRIIGG
-308 SRAWRLPD
+308 TRTWRLPD
-316 LAEILE
+316 VGEILE
-322 EAEDVEISHDDIKER
+322 DVEEVEISHDDIKER
-337 AHIIE
+337 ARIIE

-369 PGYRERRRSR
+369 PGYRERRKSR
-379 DEMRREAEDLLKQRG
+379 DELRREAEEILKQRG
-394 YGTSRRPITEDL
+394 YGSSRRPITDDVL
-406 VKEAMENEV
+406 KEVMENEV
-415 EKYERVKIKVSKIQS
+415 DKYERVKIKVSRIQALS
-430 LTNDLALALSA
+430 NDLALALSA

-451 GRPLVGLEVPNT
+451 GRPMVGLEVPNT

-471 GVLESDTFRQMKSS
+471 GVLESDTFRQMKST

-595 NVDAFN
+595 NVDAYN
-601 EKLAKR
+601 EKLVKR
-607 GEPVLPYIILV
+607 GESVLPYIILV

-623 DLMMA
+623 DLMMV
-628 APDDVERFICRLAQM
+628 APDDVERYVCRLAQM

-737 VSEGG
+737 VTDG
-742 AIDGELLPPPGGL
+742 ATGDDELMLPPGGL
-755 PAMPAPR
+755 PAMPPPR

-785 DDLYDDAVA
+785 DDLYDDAVT
-794 VVRQAG
+794 VVRKAG

-839 GREVLAGDAP
+839 GREVLAEGAPSAKPP
-849 AARPPM
+849 AAG
-855 ASQPA
+855 Q
-860 AAPPRWASGD
+860 PRWASGD

-877 DDEL
+877 DDV

>member
-1 MRGWAGWQ
+1 
-9 AGLAVAIPSQDSCS
+9 
-23 ENDMAG
+23 MAS
-29 KRGSSSKKKKSPQL
+29 KRSNNAKKKKKPQINL
-43 DLAILRQ
+43 NLLSQ
-50 GEVWGLILILLGVM
+50 GEVWGVILILLGVM
-64 TLLAMLSSR
+64 TLLAMLSPR
-73 QGALTGWWIE
+73 QGALTSWWIE
-83 QLRRL
+83 QLRFL
-88 VGDGVLLLVL
+88 VGDAVLLLVL
-98 LMIGV
+98 VMIGV
-103 GLWGVLAG
+103 GLWGVLRG
-111 IGRLAN
+111 IGRLDFVP
-117 ASWRWP
+117 WYRP
-123 LGGLLLFLAI
+123 LGGLLIFLAI

-143 TDAQALELARQG
+143 SAAQALSMAQRG
-155 EGGGLLGYGLSELLI
+155 EGGGMLGYAISELLI
-170 NLLGY
+170 RALGY
-175 TLAWVAVIALGVAGL
+175 PLSWVLIVAVGLLGVA
-190 VLLVGP
+190 LLLGP

-201 GVMATIWL
+201 GAMALIWL
-209 RQRRDD
+209 RHRRDD
-215 QDLAAGWTDNGQ
+215 RELGEGWSGNGEGVPSAG
-227 GVSSAEP
+227 P
-234 SWWEQLAARVRG
+234 SWWELFLARLRG
-246 LFRGQPEPEP
+246 FSRGKADQEPHEP
-256 DEPALV
+256 PLV
-262 IGGQNGKPARVV
+262 IGGNGRPARTASDA
-274 GEPPAATAAQT
+274 PAATAEQT

-296 SADALIPRIIGG
+296 SADSLIPRIIGG
-308 SRAWRLPD
+308 SRTWRLPD
-316 LAEILE
+316 IGEILE

-337 AHIIE
+337 ARIIE

-369 PGYRERRRSR
+369 PGYRERRKAR
-379 DEMRREAEDLLKQRG
+379 DELRREAEELLKQRG
-394 YGTSRRPITEDL
+394 YGSSRRPITDDL
-406 VKEAMENEV
+406 LKEVMENEV
-415 EKYERVKIKVSKIQS
+415 DKYERVKIKVSRIQA

-451 GRPLVGLEVPNT
+451 GRPMVGLEVPNT

-471 GVLESDTFRQMKSS
+471 GVLEADTFREMKSA

-496 QSAVADLGRMPH
+496 QSAVADLARMPH

-541 LMIDPKMVELITYNG
+541 LMIDPKMVELMTYNG

-595 NVDAFN
+595 NLDAYN
-601 EKLAKR
+601 EKLLKR
-607 GEPVLPYIILV
+607 GEPALPFIILV

-623 DLMMA
+623 DLMMV
-628 APDDVERFICRLAQM
+628 APDDVERYVCRLAQM

-737 VSEGG
+737 VT
-742 AIDGELLPPPGGL
+742 DGSPEDDGIFPAPGGL
-755 PAMPAPR
+755 PAMPPPR
-762 PEDVVQAP
+762 PEDVVQSP
-770 LWDELIQQQREAQNS
+770 LWDDLIQQQREAQNS
-785 DDLYDDAVA
+785 DDLYDDAVN

-821 IDLME
+821 IDLMA

-832 PDQGGSM
+832 PDQGGSL
-839 GREVLAGDAP
+839 GREVLAEGAP
-849 AARPPM
+849 AAWQPAP
-855 ASQPA
+855 SQPA
-860 AAPPRWASGD
+860 AGQPRWASGD

-877 DDEL
+877 DAET

>member
-1 MRGWAGWQ
+1 
-9 AGLAVAIPSQDSCS
+9 
-23 ENDMAG
+23 MAS
-29 KRGSSSKKKKSPQL
+29 KRSNSKSKKKGPQI
-43 DLAILRQ
+43 DLAIMRQ
-50 GEVWGLILILLGVM
+50 GEVWGLILILLGVV
-64 TLLAMLSSR
+64 TLLAMLSPR
-73 QGALTGWWIE
+73 QGALTSWWIE
-83 QLRRL
+83 QLRAF

-98 LMIGV
+98 LMIGI
-103 GLWGVLAG
+103 GLWGVLRG
-111 IGRLAN
+111 IGRLAYVP
-117 ASWRWP
+117 WYRP
-123 LGGLLLFLAI
+123 LGAILLVLAV
-133 VIGLHMDGSI
+133 VIALHMDGSI
-143 TDAQALELARQG
+143 TDAQALALAQQG

-170 NLLGY
+170 SILGY
-175 TLAWVAVIALGVAGL
+175 PLAWVTVIGLGGAGL
-190 VLLVGP
+190 VLLIGP
-196 LLLAT
+196 LLLAAGAMVT
-201 GVMATIWL
+201 VWL
-209 RQRRDD
+209 HQRRDD
-215 QDLAAGWTDNGQ
+215 RDIAAGWAGNGN
-227 GVSSAEP
+227 GDGTPSAEP
-234 SWWEQLAARVRG
+234 SWWERFTARLRQLSAGR
-246 LFRGQPEPEP
+246 PELEP

-262 IGGQNGKPARVV
+262 IGGQNGRPARVV
-274 GEPPAATAAQT
+274 GEPPAATPAQT

-296 SADALIPRIIGG
+296 SADSLIPRIIGG
-308 SRAWRLPD
+308 GRAWRLPD
-316 LAEILE
+316 VSEILE

-379 DEMRREAEDLLKQRG
+379 DEMRREAEELLKQRG
-394 YGTSRRPITEDL
+394 YGTSRRPITEEL
-406 VKEAMENEV
+406 LKETAENEID
-415 EKYERVKIKVSKIQS
+415 KYERVKIKVSKIQS

-471 GVLESDTFRQMKSS
+471 GVLESDTFHQMKST

-562 PVVVEVERAV
+562 PVVVEVDRAV

-595 NVDAFN
+595 NVEAYN
-601 EKLAKR
+601 EKLVKR
-607 GEPVLPYIILV
+607 GEPMLPFIILV

-623 DLMMA
+623 DLMMV
-628 APDDVERFICRLAQM
+628 APDDVERYICRLAQM

-737 VSEGG
+737 VTEGG
-742 AIDGELLPPPGGL
+742 AVEGELAPPPGGL

>member
-1 MRGWAGWQ
+1 
-9 AGLAVAIPSQDSCS
+9 
-23 ENDMAG
+23 MAS
-29 KRGSSSKKKKSPQL
+29 KRSNAKNKKKSPQI
-43 DLAILRQ
+43 DLAIMRQ
-50 GEVWGLILILLGVM
+50 GEVWGLVLILLGVV
-64 TLLAMLSSR
+64 TLLAMLSPR
-73 QGALTGWWIE
+73 QGALTSWWIE
-83 QLRRL
+83 QLRVF

-98 LMIGV
+98 LMIGI
-103 GLWGVLAG
+103 GLWGVLRG
-111 IGRLAN
+111 IGRLAYVP
-117 ASWRWP
+117 WYRP
-123 LGGLLLFLAI
+123 LGAILLFLAI

-143 TDAQALELARQG
+143 TDAQALAMAQAG

-170 NLLGY
+170 STLGY
-175 TLAWVAVIALGVAGL
+175 PLAWATVIALAVAGL
-190 VLLVGP
+190 VLLIGP

-201 GVMATIWL
+201 GALAMLWL

-215 QDLAAGWTDNGQ
+215 RDIAAGWAGNGD
-227 GVSSAEP
+227 GVPSVEP
-234 SWWEQLAARVRG
+234 SWWERFMARLRSFSAG
-246 LFRGQPEPEP
+246 RPELEP
-256 DEPALV
+256 DEPSLV
-262 IGGQNGKPARVV
+262 IGGQNGRPARVV
-274 GEPPAATAAQT
+274 GEPPAATPEQT

-296 SADALIPRIIGG
+296 SADSLIPRIIGG
-308 SRAWRLPD
+308 GRAWRLPD
-316 LAEILE
+316 VAEILE

-379 DEMRREAEDLLKQRG
+379 DELRREAEELLKQRG
-394 YGTSRRPITEDL
+394 YGTARRPITEEL
-406 VKEAMENEV
+406 LKETAENEID
-415 EKYERVKIKVSKIQS
+415 KYERVKIKVSKIQS

-451 GRPLVGLEVPNT
+451 GRPMVGLEVPNT

-471 GVLESDTFRQMKSS
+471 GVLESDTFHQMKSA
-485 LRIALGQDTSG
+485 LKIALGQDTSG

-595 NVDAFN
+595 NVEAYN
-601 EKLAKR
+601 EKLVKR
-607 GEPVLPYIILV
+607 GEPVLPFIILV

-628 APDDVERFICRLAQM
+628 APDDVERYICRLAQM

-672 SRIAFAVTSQIDSRV
+672 ARIAFAVTSQIDSRV

-737 VSEGG
+737 VTEGG
-742 AIDGELLPPPGGL
+742 AAEAELAPPPGGL
-755 PAMPAPR
+755 PAMPPPR

-770 LWDELIQQQREAQNS
+770 LWDELIQQQRDAQNS
-785 DDLYDDAVA
+785 DDLYDDAVT

-832 PDQGGSM
+832 PDQGGSL
-839 GREVLAGDAP
+839 GREVLAGATPVAKPP
-849 AARPPM
+849 A

-860 AAPPRWASGD
+860 SAQPRWASGD

-877 DDEL
+877 DDEV

>member
-1 MRGWAGWQ
+1 
-9 AGLAVAIPSQDSCS
+9 
-23 ENDMAG
+23 MAN
-29 KRGSSSKKKKSPQL
+29 KRSTNAKKKKSPRI
-43 DLAILRQ
+43 DLSSLSQ
-50 GEVWGLILILLGVM
+50 GEVWGLILILLGVV
-64 TLLAMLSSR
+64 TLLAMLSPR
-73 QGALTGWWIE
+73 QGAVTGWWIE
-83 QLRRL
+83 QLRGF

-103 GLWGVLAG
+103 GLWGVLRG
-111 IGRLAN
+111 IGRLADVP
-117 ASWRWP
+117 WYRP
-123 LGGLLLFLAI
+123 LGGLLLFVAI
-133 VIGLHMDGSI
+133 VIALHMDGSI
-143 TDAQALELARQG
+143 TESQALALAQEG
-155 EGGGLLGYGLSELLI
+155 ERGGLLGYGLSELLI
-170 NLLGY
+170 QGFGY
-175 TLAWVAVIALGVAGL
+175 TLAWVLVIAVGIAGV
-190 VLLVGP
+190 VLLMGP

-201 GVMATIWL
+201 GAMALIWL

-215 QDLAAGWTDNGQ
+215 RDVASGWSGNSEGIPSAGPSGWEMFLARLR
-227 GVSSAEP
+227 SFS
-234 SWWEQLAARVRG
+234 RG
-246 LFRGQPEPEP
+246 RPALEI

-262 IGGQNGKPARVV
+262 IGGQNGRPARVV
-274 GEPPAATAAQT
+274 GEAPAATPEQT
-285 AAGQSR
+285 VAGQSR

-296 SADALIPRIIGG
+296 SADSLIPRIIGG
-308 SRAWRLPD
+308 SHRTWRLPD
-316 LAEILE
+316 SGEILE
-322 EAEDVEISHDDIKER
+322 EAEEVEISHDDIKER
-337 AHIIE
+337 ARIIE

-369 PGYRERRRSR
+369 PGYRERRKAR
-379 DEMRREAEDLLKQRG
+379 DELRREAEEILKQRG
-394 YGTSRRPITEDL
+394 YGTSRRPITDDL
-406 VKEAMENEV
+406 LKEVMENEV
-415 EKYERVKIKVSKIQS
+415 EKYERVKIKVSRIQA

-451 GRPLVGLEVPNT
+451 GRPMVGLEVPNT

-471 GVLESDTFRQMKSS
+471 GVLESDTFREMKSA
-485 LRIALGQDTSG
+485 LKVALGQDTSG
-496 QSAVADLGRMPH
+496 QSAVADLARMPH

-562 PVVVEVERAV
+562 PVVVELERAV

-595 NVDAFN
+595 NVDAYN
-601 EKLAKR
+601 EKLVKR
-607 GEPVLPYIILV
+607 GEPVLPYIIVV

-623 DLMMA
+623 DLMMV
-628 APDDVERFICRLAQM
+628 APDDVERYVCRLAQM

-649 HLIIATQRP
+649 HLILATQRP

-672 SRIAFAVTSQIDSRV
+672 ARIAFAVTSQIDSRV

-737 VSEGG
+737 VS
-742 AIDGELLPPPGGL
+742 DGSSDDDSIVLAPGGL
-755 PAMPAPR
+755 PAMPPPR
-762 PEDVVQAP
+762 PEDVMQAP
-770 LWDELIQQQREAQNS
+770 LWDDMIQQQREAQNS
-785 DDLYDDAVA
+785 DDLYDDAVT

-832 PDQGGSM
+832 PDQGGSL
-839 GREVLAGDAP
+839 GREVLAGATP
-849 AARPPM
+849 AAKPP
-855 ASQPA
+855 APSQPVTGQ
-860 AAPPRWASGD
+860 PRWASGD

>member
-1 MRGWAGWQ
+1 
-9 AGLAVAIPSQDSCS
+9 
-23 ENDMAG
+23 MAT
-29 KRGSSSKKKKSPQL
+29 KRSNTKNKKKSPQI

-83 QLRRL
+83 QLRGL

-111 IGRLAN
+111 IGRLVVV
-117 ASWRWP
+117 SWRRP
-123 LGGLLLFLAI
+123 LGALLLFLAI

-143 TDAQALELARQG
+143 TDAQALEMARQG

-175 TLAWVAVIALGVAGL
+175 TLAWVTVIVLGVVGL
-190 VLLVGP
+190 ALLVGP
-196 LLLAT
+196 LLLAS
-201 GVMATIWL
+201 GVMAMIWL
-209 RQRRDD
+209 RQHRDD
-215 QDLAAGWTDNGQ
+215 QDLAAGWSGNGE
-227 GVSSAEP
+227 GVPSAEP
-234 SWWEQLAARVRG
+234 SWWELFVARLRG
-246 LFRGQPEPEP
+246 LFRGQPELEP

-274 GEPPAATAAQT
+274 GEPPAATPAQT
-285 AAGQSR
+285 VAGQSR

-308 SRAWRLPD
+308 GRTWRLPD

-322 EAEDVEISHDDIKER
+322 EVEDVEISHDDIKER

-394 YGTSRRPITEDL
+394 YGAARRPITEEL
-406 VKEAMENEV
+406 LKEAMDNDV

-471 GVLESDTFRQMKSS
+471 GVLESDTFRQMKSA

-595 NVDAFN
+595 NVDAYN
-601 EKLAKR
+601 EKLVKR

-737 VSEGG
+737 VTEGG
-742 AIDGELLPPPGGL
+742 AAEGELAPPPGGL
-755 PAMPAPR
+755 SAMPAPR

-770 LWDELIQQQREAQNS
+770 LWDELIQQQREAQSS
-785 DDLYDDAVA
+785 DDLYDEAVT

-800 RASVSLLQRRLRVGY
+800 KASVSLLQRRLRIGY

-832 PDQGGSM
+832 RDQGGSL
-839 GREVLAGDAP
+839 GREVLEGNTPVAKPPAGSQPRWQGSEA
-849 AARPPM
+849 
-855 ASQPA
+855 QPA
-860 AAPPRWASGD
+860 ASPRGWASGD
-870 TPPWEDE
+870 TPPWED
-877 DDEL
+877 DEE

>member
-1 MRGWAGWQ
+1 
-9 AGLAVAIPSQDSCS
+9 
-23 ENDMAG
+23 MAN
-29 KRGSSSKKKKSPQL
+29 KRTTNTKKKKSPRI
-43 DLAILRQ
+43 DLSGLSQ
-50 GEVWGLILILLGVM
+50 GEVWGLILILLGVV
-64 TLLAMLSSR
+64 TLLAMLSPR
-73 QGALTGWWIE
+73 QGALTSWWIE
-83 QLRRL
+83 QLRSF
-88 VGDGVLLLVL
+88 VGNGVLLLVV
-98 LMIGV
+98 LMIGI
-103 GLWGVLAG
+103 GLWGVLRG
-111 IGRLAN
+111 IGRLAYVP
-117 ASWRWP
+117 WYRP
-123 LGGLLLFLAI
+123 LGGMLLFLAI
-133 VIGLHMDGSI
+133 VVALHMDGSI
-143 TDAQALELARQG
+143 SEAEALSMAQQG

-170 NLLGY
+170 QGFGY
-175 TLAWVAVIALGVAGL
+175 TLAWVMLVAVGIAGL
-190 VLLVGP
+190 VLLMGP

-201 GVMATIWL
+201 GAMALIWL
-209 RQRRDD
+209 RHRRDD
-215 QDLAAGWTDNGQ
+215 RDVAAGWAGNGNGG
-227 GVSSAEP
+227 GVPSTEP
-234 SWWEQLAARVRG
+234 AWWEIFLARLRSFSRG
-246 LFRGQPEPEP
+246 KPEAAV
-256 DEPALV
+256 DEPPLV
-262 IGGQNGKPARVV
+262 IGGQNGRPARVV
-274 GEPPAATAAQT
+274 GEAPAATPEQT

-296 SADALIPRIIGG
+296 SADSLIPRIIGG
-308 SRAWRLPD
+308 TRTWRLPD
-316 LAEILE
+316 VGEILE
-322 EAEDVEISHDDIKER
+322 EAEEVEISHDDIKQR

-369 PGYRERRRSR
+369 PGYRERRKSR
-379 DEMRREAEDLLKQRG
+379 DELRREAEEILKQRG
-394 YGTSRRPITEDL
+394 YGSSRRPITDDVL
-406 VKEAMENEV
+406 KEVMENEV
-415 EKYERVKIKVSKIQS
+415 DKYERVKIKVSRIQA

-451 GRPLVGLEVPNT
+451 GRPMVGLEVPNT

-471 GVLESDTFRQMKSS
+471 GVLESDTFRQMPSPLKV
-485 LRIALGQDTSG
+485 ALGQDTSG
-496 QSAVADLGRMPH
+496 QSAVADLARMPH

-562 PVVVEVERAV
+562 PVVVELERAV

-595 NVDAFN
+595 NVDAYN
-601 EKLAKR
+601 EKLVKR
-607 GEPVLPYIILV
+607 GEPVLPYIIVV

-623 DLMMA
+623 DLMMV
-628 APDDVERFICRLAQM
+628 APDDVERYVCRLAQM

-649 HLIIATQRP
+649 HLLLATQRP

-672 SRIAFAVTSQIDSRV
+672 ARIAFAVTSQIDSRV

-737 VSEGG
+737 VT
-742 AIDGELLPPPGGL
+742 DGSPDDDDLVPAPGGL
-755 PAMPAPR
+755 PAMPPPR
-762 PEDVVQAP
+762 PEDVMQAP
-770 LWDELIQQQREAQNS
+770 LWDDLIQQQRAAQNS
-785 DDLYDDAVA
+785 DDLYDDAVT

-832 PDQGGSM
+832 PDQGGSL

-849 AARPPM
+849 SAKPPA
-855 ASQPA
+855 ASQPSTGQ
-860 AAPPRWASGD
+860 PRWPSGD

>member
-1 MRGWAGWQ
+1 MAIIWLRHRRDDRDLTAGWAGN
-9 AGLAVAIPSQDSCS
+9 G
-23 ENDMAG
+23 N
-29 KRGSSSKKKKSPQL
+29 
-43 DLAILRQ
+43 
-50 GEVWGLILILLGVM
+50 
-64 TLLAMLSSR
+64 
-73 QGALTGWWIE
+73 
-83 QLRRL
+83 
-88 VGDGVLLLVL
+88 
-98 LMIGV
+98 
-103 GLWGVLAG
+103 
-111 IGRLAN
+111 
-117 ASWRWP
+117 
-123 LGGLLLFLAI
+123 
-133 VIGLHMDGSI
+133 
-143 TDAQALELARQG
+143 G
-155 EGGGLLGYGLSELLI
+155 EG
-170 NLLGY
+170 
-175 TLAWVAVIALGVAGL
+175 VA
-190 VLLVGP
+190 
-196 LLLAT
+196 
-201 GVMATIWL
+201 
-209 RQRRDD
+209 
-215 QDLAAGWTDNGQ
+215 
-227 GVSSAEP
+227 SAEP
-234 SWWEQLAARVRG
+234 SWWELFLARLRSFSRG
-246 LFRGQPEPEP
+246 KPAAEPE
-256 DEPALV
+256 EPALV
-262 IGGQNGKPARVV
+262 IGGQNGRPARVV
-274 GEPPAATAAQT
+274 GEAPAATAQQT

-296 SADALIPRIIGG
+296 SADSLIPRIIGG
-308 SRAWRLPD
+308 GRTWRLPD
-316 LAEILE
+316 IGEILE
-322 EAEDVEISHDDIKER
+322 ESEEIEISHDDIKQR

-379 DEMRREAEDLLKQRG
+379 DELRREAEEILKQRG
-394 YGTSRRPITEDL
+394 YGSSRRPITDDL
-406 VKEAMENEV
+406 IKEVMENEV
-415 EKYERVKIKVSKIQS
+415 EKYERVKIKVSRIQA

-451 GRPLVGLEVPNT
+451 GRPMVGLEVPNT

-471 GVLESDTFRQMKSS
+471 GVLESDTFRQMPSTLK
-485 LRIALGQDTSG
+485 IALGQDTSG

-535 PDTLRF
+535 PDTLRL
-541 LMIDPKMVELITYNG
+541 LMIDPKMVELVTFNG

-562 PVVVEVERAV
+562 PVVVELERAV

-595 NVDAFN
+595 NVDAYN
-601 EKLAKR
+601 EKLVKR
-607 GEPVLPYIILV
+607 GEPVLPYIVLV

-623 DLMMA
+623 DLMMV
-628 APDDVERFICRLAQM
+628 APDDVERYVCRLAQM

-649 HLIIATQRP
+649 HLLLATQRP

-672 SRIAFAVTSQIDSRV
+672 ARIAFAVTSQIDSRV

-737 VSEGG
+737 VTDG
-742 AIDGELLPPPGGL
+742 AMGDDELPLPPGGL
-755 PAMPAPR
+755 PAMPPPR
-762 PEDVVQAP
+762 PEDVMQAP
-770 LWDELIQQQREAQNS
+770 LWDDLIQQQREAQSS
-785 DDLYDDAVA
+785 DDLYDDAVN

-832 PDQGGSM
+832 PDQGGSL

-849 AARPPM
+849 IAKPPA
-855 ASQPA
+855 ASQ
-860 AAPPRWASGD
+860 PRWASGD
-870 TPPWEDE
+870 VPPWD
-877 DDEL
+877 DDADEL

>member
-1 MRGWAGWQ
+1 
-9 AGLAVAIPSQDSCS
+9 
-23 ENDMAG
+23 MAS
-29 KRGSSSKKKKSPQL
+29 KRNNAKNKKKGPQI
-43 DLAILRQ
+43 DLAIMRQ
-50 GEVWGLILILLGVM
+50 GEVWGLFLILLGVV
-64 TLLAMLSSR
+64 TLLAMLSPR
-73 QGALTGWWIE
+73 QGALTSWWIE
-83 QLRRL
+83 QLRIF

-98 LMIGV
+98 LMIGI
-103 GLWGVLAG
+103 GLWGVLRG
-111 IGRLAN
+111 IGRLAYVP
-117 ASWRWP
+117 WYRP
-123 LGGLLLFLAI
+123 LGGVLLFLAI

-143 TDAQALELARQG
+143 TDAQALSMAQDG
-155 EGGGLLGYGLSELLI
+155 QGGGLLGYGLSELLI
-170 NLLGY
+170 NALGY
-175 TLAWVAVIALGVAGL
+175 TLAWVAVIALGIAGL

-196 LLLAT
+196 LMLAT
-201 GVMATIWL
+201 GAMFSVWL
-209 RQRRDD
+209 RHRRDD
-215 QDLAAGWTDNGQ
+215 RDLAAGWTGNGNGE
-227 GVSSAEP
+227 GVPSAEP
-234 SWWEQLAARVRG
+234 SWWELFVARLRS
-246 LFRGQPEPEP
+246 FSRSQPDLEP
-256 DEPALV
+256 DEPPLV
-262 IGGQNGKPARVV
+262 IGGQNGRQPRVV
-274 GEPPAATAAQT
+274 GEPPAATPAQT
-285 AAGQSR
+285 VAGQSR

-296 SADALIPRIIGG
+296 SADSLIPRIIGG
-308 SRAWRLPD
+308 SRTWRLPD
-316 LAEILE
+316 VAEILE
-322 EAEDVEISHDDIKER
+322 ESEEIEISHDDIKER

-369 PGYRERRRSR
+369 PGYRERRKSR
-379 DEMRREAEDLLKQRG
+379 DELRREAEEMLKQRG
-394 YGTSRRPITEDL
+394 YGTSRRPITEEL
-406 VKEAMENEV
+406 LKEVMDNEV
-415 EKYERVKIKVSKIQS
+415 EKYERVKIKVSKILS

-485 LRIALGQDTSG
+485 LRVALGQDTSG

-522 VNSIIATLLLTHT
+522 VNSLIATLLLTHT

-595 NVDAFN
+595 NVEAFN
-601 EKLAKR
+601 EKLVKR
-607 GEPVLPYIILV
+607 GEPVLPFIILV

-628 APDDVERFICRLAQM
+628 APDDVERYICRLAQM

-737 VSEGG
+737 VTEGG
-742 AIDGELLPPPGGL
+742 AAEGELAPPPGGL
-755 PAMPAPR
+755 PAMPPPR

-770 LWDELIQQQREAQNS
+770 LWDELIQQQRDAQHS
-785 DDLYDDAVA
+785 DDLYDDAVT

-832 PDQGGSM
+832 PDQGGSL
-839 GREVLAGDAP
+839 GREVLAGETP
-849 AARPPM
+849 VARPP
-855 ASQPA
+855 APSQPA
-860 AAPPRWASGD
+860 AGPMRWASGD

>member
-1 MRGWAGWQ
+1 
-9 AGLAVAIPSQDSCS
+9 
-23 ENDMAG
+23 MAS
-29 KRGSSSKKKKSPQL
+29 KRSNNSKKKKSPQL
-43 DLAILRQ
+43 DLNLLSQ
-50 GEVWGLILILLGVM
+50 GEVWGLILILLGVV
-64 TLLAMLSSR
+64 TLLAMLSPR
-73 QGALTGWWIE
+73 QGAVTSWWIE
-83 QLRRL
+83 QLRFL

-103 GLWGVLAG
+103 GLWGVLRG
-111 IGRLAN
+111 MGRLDYVP
-117 ASWRWP
+117 WYRP
-123 LGGLLLFLAI
+123 LGALLIFLAI
-133 VIGLHMDGSI
+133 VIGLHMDGSL
-143 TDAQALELARQG
+143 TPSQALAMAREG
-155 EGGGLLGYGLSELLI
+155 DGGGMVGYGLSELAI
-170 NLLGY
+170 AALGY
-175 TLAWVAVIALGVAGL
+175 TLAWVLVVGVGIAGL
-190 VLLVGP
+190 VLLLGP
-196 LLLAT
+196 LLLAS
-201 GVMATIWL
+201 GAMFLIWL
-209 RQRRDD
+209 RHQRDD
-215 QDLAAGWTDNGQ
+215 RALQRNYAGNGE
-227 GVSSAEP
+227 GIPSAEP
-234 SWWEQLAARVRG
+234 SWWETFLVR
-246 LFRGQPEPEP
+246 LRAFSRNKPEVGSEEP
-256 DEPALV
+256 SLV
-262 IGGQNGKPARVV
+262 IGGNGRPRVV
-274 GEPPAATAAQT
+274 GEAPAATPEQT

-296 SADALIPRIIGG
+296 SADSLIPRIIGG

-316 LAEILE
+316 VGEILD

-337 AHIIE
+337 ARIIE

-369 PGYRERRRSR
+369 PGYRERRKSR
-379 DEMRREAEDLLKQRG
+379 DELRREAEEVLKQRG
-394 YGTSRRPITEDL
+394 YGSARRPVTEDL
-406 VKEAMENEV
+406 LKEVIENELD
-415 EKYERVKIKVSKIQS
+415 KYERVKIKVSRIQA
-430 LTNDLALALSA
+430 LTNDLALALAA

-451 GRPLVGLEVPNT
+451 GRPMVGLEVPNT

-471 GVLESDTFRQMKSS
+471 GVLESETFRDMKSA
-485 LRIALGQDTSG
+485 LRVALGQDTSG
-496 QSAVADLGRMPH
+496 QPAVADLGRMPH

-562 PVVVEVERAV
+562 PVVVEIERAV

-595 NVDAFN
+595 NLDAYN
-601 EKLAKR
+601 EKLLKR
-607 GEPVLPYIILV
+607 GEPVLPFIILV

-623 DLMMA
+623 DLMMV
-628 APDDVERFICRLAQM
+628 APDDVERYVCRLAQM

-672 SRIAFAVTSQIDSRV
+672 ARIAFAVTSQIDSRV

-737 VSEGG
+737 VT
-742 AIDGELLPPPGGL
+742 DGSLDDDGIIPAPGGL
-755 PAMPAPR
+755 PAMPPPR
-762 PEDVVQAP
+762 PEDVIQSP
-770 LWDELIQQQREAQNS
+770 LWDDLIQQQRDAQHS
-785 DDLYDDAVA
+785 DDLYDDAVN

-800 RASVSLLQRRLRVGY
+800 KASVSLLQRRLRIGY

-839 GREVLAGDAP
+839 GREVLAATAP
-849 AARPPM
+849 VARRPAP
-855 ASQPA
+855 SQPA
-860 AAPPRWASGD
+860 AGQPNWVSGD
-870 TPPWEDE
+870 TPPWDE

>member
-1 MRGWAGWQ
+1 
-9 AGLAVAIPSQDSCS
+9 
-23 ENDMAG
+23 MAS
-29 KRGSSSKKKKSPQL
+29 KRSNAKNKKKSPQI
-43 DLAILRQ
+43 DLAIMRQ
-50 GEVWGLILILLGVM
+50 GEVWGLVLILLGVV
-64 TLLAMLSSR
+64 TLLAMLSPR
-73 QGALTGWWIE
+73 QGALTSWWIE
-83 QLRRL
+83 QLRVF

-98 LMIGV
+98 LMIGI
-103 GLWGVLAG
+103 GLWGVLRG
-111 IGRLAN
+111 IGRLAYVP
-117 ASWRWP
+117 WYRP
-123 LGGLLLFLAI
+123 LGAILLFLAI

-143 TDAQALELARQG
+143 TDAQALAMAQAG

-170 NLLGY
+170 STLGY
-175 TLAWVAVIALGVAGL
+175 PLAWATVIALAVAGL
-190 VLLVGP
+190 MLLIGP

-201 GVMATIWL
+201 GALAMLWL

-215 QDLAAGWTDNGQ
+215 RDIAAGWAGNGD
-227 GVSSAEP
+227 GVPSVEP
-234 SWWEQLAARVRG
+234 SWWERFMARLRSFSAG
-246 LFRGQPEPEP
+246 RPELEP
-256 DEPALV
+256 DEPSLV
-262 IGGQNGKPARVV
+262 IGGQNGRPARVV
-274 GEPPAATAAQT
+274 GEPPAATPEQT

-296 SADALIPRIIGG
+296 SADSLIPRIIGG
-308 SRAWRLPD
+308 GRAWRLPD
-316 LAEILE
+316 VAEILE

-379 DEMRREAEDLLKQRG
+379 DELRREAEELLKQRG
-394 YGTSRRPITEDL
+394 YGTSRRPITEEL
-406 VKEAMENEV
+406 LKETAENEID
-415 EKYERVKIKVSKIQS
+415 KYERVKIKVSKIQS

-451 GRPLVGLEVPNT
+451 GRPMVGLEVPNT

-471 GVLESDTFRQMKSS
+471 GVLESDTFHQMKSA

-595 NVDAFN
+595 NVEAYN
-601 EKLAKR
+601 EKLVKR
-607 GEPVLPYIILV
+607 GEPVLPFIILV

-628 APDDVERFICRLAQM
+628 APDDVERYICRLAQM

-737 VSEGG
+737 VTEGG
-742 AIDGELLPPPGGL
+742 AVEGELAPPPGGL
-755 PAMPAPR
+755 SAMPPPR

-785 DDLYDDAVA
+785 DDLYDDAVT

-832 PDQGGSM
+832 PDQGGSL

-849 AARPPM
+849 AARPPI

-877 DDEL
+877 EDEV